1 MMVEGNTLA
10 IRADLPVEVDKA
22 VLTRL
27 CPDPRWGYQEKFNG
41 EYRTICKDS
50 SGIHDFNREGDPAK
64 GLPSD
69 LIATLKSHPLH
80 QFVIA
85 GELVGNRSLKLFDAL
100 ILGDVNYAADAYQ
113 VRETRYHMEFDGYSK
128 LIAPVYTARTHEAKA
143 TLVIQLLEEGAEGVI
158 VRDMTAP
165 YVEGKSGQH
174 KKVKFVKD
182 CDVVVIGPSKKGHD
196 SVEVGIFDMSG
207 KLRRVCGVSLL
218 GKPNVKAGD
227 VVTVKYLY
235 ASKNFH
241 LVQPSLIRKRTDK
254 AAQKCTID
262 QLVQHKDCRC

>member
-1 MMVEGNTLA
+1 LA

-50 SGIHDFNREGDPAK
+50 NGIHDFNRNGDPAK

-69 LIATLKSHPLH
+69 LIAALKNHPLH

-100 ILGDVNYAADAYQ
+100 ILGDVNYASDAYEI
-113 VRETRYHMEFDGYSK
+113 RETRYHMEFDEYSK
-128 LIAPVYTARTHEAKA
+128 LILPTYTARTMETKA
-143 TLVIQLLEEGAEGVI
+143 QLVIQLLEEGAEGVI

-174 KKVKFVKD
+174 LKVKFWKTLD
-182 CDVVVIGPSKKGHD
+182 AVVIGPDPKGHH
-196 SVEVGIFDMSG
+196 SVRLGCFDDLTG
-207 KLRRVCGVSLL
+207 TLHEVCGAKILNFHP
-218 GKPNVKAGD
+218 KKGD
-227 VVTVKYLY
+227 VVEVKYN
-235 ASKNFH
+235 KGTRNMH
-241 LVQPSLIRKRTDK
+241 IMEIHMERIRSDKRP
-254 AAQKCTID
+254 AECLLSQI
-262 QLVQHKDCRC
+262 VVNKDFRL

>member
-1 MMVEGNTLA
+1 MA

-50 SGIHDFNREGDPAK
+50 NGIHDFNRNGDPAK

-69 LIATLKSHPLH
+69 LIAALKNHPLH

-100 ILGDVNYAADAYQ
+100 ILGDVNYASDAYEI
-113 VRETRYHMEFDGYSK
+113 RETRYHMEFDEYSK
-128 LIAPVYTARTHEAKA
+128 LILPTYTARTMETKA
-143 TLVIQLLEEGAEGVI
+143 QLVIQLLEEGAEGVI

-174 KKVKFVKD
+174 LKVKFWKTLD
-182 CDVVVIGPSKKGHD
+182 AVVIGPDPKGHH
-196 SVEVGIFDMSG
+196 SVRLGCFDDLTG
-207 KLRRVCGVSLL
+207 TLHEVCGAKILNFHP
-218 GKPNVKAGD
+218 KKGD
-227 VVTVKYLY
+227 VVEVKYN
-235 ASKNFH
+235 KGTRNMH
-241 LVQPSLIRKRTDK
+241 IMEIHMERIRSDKRP
-254 AAQKCTID
+254 AECLLSQI
-262 QLVQHKDCRC
+262 VVNKDFRL

>member
-1 MMVEGNTLA
+1 MA

-22 VLTRL
+22 VLTRY

-50 SGIHDFNREGDPAK
+50 NGIHDFNRNGDPAK

-69 LIATLKSHPLH
+69 LIAALKNHPLH

-128 LIAPVYTARTHEAKA
+128 LIAPVYTARTMETKA
-143 TLVIQLLEEGAEGVI
+143 QLVIQLLEEGAEGVI
-158 VRDMTAP
+158 VRDMTAS

-174 KKVKFVKD
+174 LKVKFWKTLD
-182 CDVVVIGPSKKGHD
+182 AVVIGPDPKGHH
-196 SVEVGIFDMSG
+196 SVRLGCFDDLTG
-207 KLRRVCGVSLL
+207 TLHEVCGAKILDFHP
-218 GKPNVKAGD
+218 KKGD
-227 VVTVKYLY
+227 VVEVKYN
-235 ASKNFH
+235 KGTRNMH
-241 LVQPSLIRKRTDK
+241 IMEIHMERIRSDKRP
-254 AAQKCTID
+254 AECLLSQI
-262 QLVQHKDCRC
+262 VVNKDFRL

>member
-1 MMVEGNTLA
+1 LA

-50 SGIHDFNREGDPAK
+50 NGIHDFNRNGDPAK

-69 LIATLKSHPLH
+69 LIAALKNHPLH

-100 ILGDVNYAADAYQ
+100 ILGDVNYVADAYQ
-113 VRETRYHMEFDGYSK
+113 VRETRYHMEFDKYSK
-128 LIAPVYTARTHEAKA
+128 LILPTYTARTMETKA
-143 TLVIQLLEEGAEGVI
+143 QLVIQLLEEGAEGVI

-174 KKVKFVKD
+174 MKVKFWKTLD
-182 CDVVVIGPSKKGHD
+182 AVVIGPDPKGHH
-196 SVEVGIFDMSG
+196 SVRLGCFDDLTG
-207 KLRRVCGVSLL
+207 TLHEVCGIKLKDEKL
-218 GKPNVKAGD
+218 TTGY
-227 VVTVKYLY
+227 VVEIKYLY
-235 ASKNFH
+235 ATSRNH
-241 LVQPSLIRKRTDK
+241 IVQPQLLRRRTDK
-254 AAQKCTID
+254 QASLCTMS
-262 QLVQHKDCRC
+262 QLVIGKNQ